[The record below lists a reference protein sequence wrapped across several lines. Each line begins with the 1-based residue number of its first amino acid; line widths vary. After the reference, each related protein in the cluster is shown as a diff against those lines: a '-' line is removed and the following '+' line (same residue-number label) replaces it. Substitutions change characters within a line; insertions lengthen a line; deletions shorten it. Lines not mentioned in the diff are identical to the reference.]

1 MNRLN
6 KLFALLLLLPLLPG
20 CVADQR
26 DRRMVR
32 PLQKAVAP
40 YDNGAIFKAGFNE
53 HPLFEDRRARNV
65 GDGLI
70 MTVTE
75 SADAAARKAAAS
87 KAAADAKIAA
97 AKNSP
102 DSNADNT
109 GDGQGTDNTD
119 RNRRLDDNGDEFI
132 TNLDSSALVGNIPM
146 TVMEVLENGNLFVS
160 GGKMATVDDVDQY
173 VRITGIV
180 DPVNITAGNVVASTM
195 VSDAHVNVDVMRIYT
210 DGTAIKFTEGHA
222 IFGELF
228 QSVRH

>member
-1 MNRLN
+1 MNRFN
-6 KLFALLLLLPLLPG
+6 KLFALLLILPLLPG

-26 DRRMVR
+26 DRRMVK
-32 PLQKAVAP
+32 PLQKAIAP

-75 SADAAARKAAAS
+75 SADAAAKKAAA
-87 KAAADAKIAA
+87 KAAEDAKKAA
-97 AKNSP
+97 DKAAT
-102 DSNADNT
+102 DT
-109 GDGQGTDNTD
+109 GDGESAGNTD
-119 RNRRLDDNGDEFI
+119 RGRRLDDNGDEFI

-146 TVMEVLENGNLFVS
+146 TVMEVLDNGNLFVS
-160 GGKMATVDDVDQY
+160 GGKMVTVDGVDQY

-228 QSVRH
+228 QSVRQ